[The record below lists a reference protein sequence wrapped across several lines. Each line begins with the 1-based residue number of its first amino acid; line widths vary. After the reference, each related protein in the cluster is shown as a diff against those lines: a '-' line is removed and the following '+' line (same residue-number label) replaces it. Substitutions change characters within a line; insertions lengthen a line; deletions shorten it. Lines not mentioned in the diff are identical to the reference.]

1 MNIWRKKNILETKQ
15 VQIQILNHM
24 KLTIYLQGLEKNS
37 KASGNDN
44 GVHCQ
49 VATLIPRFL

>member
-1 MNIWRKKNILETKQ
+1 LETKQ